1 MKLERRL
8 VINTGG
14 MFSGKSTELQRQGER
29 HELRG
34 HSVLY
39 VKPTMDTRYSE
50 NELVTHDGQKVKA
63 ISVDTSKPDELLF
76 IVRIMET
83 QVICIDEIQFFDLHM
98 IEIIDGLLKLGK
110 RIYCS
115 GLDLD
120 FEGKPFEITALLMAK
135 ADEVKKLHAVC
146 DSCGNDAWVSP
157 RKTDD
162 KEQVKLG
169 EKESYYPLCR
179 TCFYNEQYNGFWGF
193 DNE

>member
-1 MKLERRL
+1 MKLKSKL
-8 VINTGG
+8 VLNVGG

-39 VKPTMDTRYSE
+39 VKPSMDNRYSE
-50 NELVTHDGQKVKA
+50 NEIVTHNGNKVHA
-63 ISVDTSKPDELLF
+63 VSVDTQKPDELLF
-76 IVRIMET
+76 ITRIMQT
-83 QVICIDEIQFFDLHM
+83 QVICIDEIQFFDLNM
-98 IEIIDGLLKLGK
+98 IEAIDGLLKLGK

-135 ADEVKKLHAVC
+135 SDEVNKLHAVC
-146 DSCGNDAWVSP
+146 DNCGHDAWVTP
-157 RKTDD
+157 RKTGE

-169 EKESYYPLCR
+169 EKENYYPLCR
-179 TCFYNEQYNGFWGF
+179 TCFYEEQYQGFWGF
-193 DNE
+193 EKE